1 MPVKLGTDLSCC
13 VCPWDEDDDDDDTI
27 ILDFVGEV
35 IEAIYSFVDGHGC
48 GIPGRH
54 LQVNLSLIG
63 RHSASPQGLASQAC
77 PQFPTFTP
85 PKASAR
91 IPTYS
96 KSQSLLFQSHSIFI
110 DSPLPL
116 FTINFF

>member
-13 VCPWDEDDDDDDTI
+13 MCPRDTTF
-27 ILDFVGEV
+27 DFDGEV
-35 IEAIYSFVDGHGC
+35 IEAIYSFVAGHGC

-91 IPTYS
+91 MPTY
-96 KSQSLLFQSHSIFI
+96 
-110 DSPLPL
+110 
-116 FTINFF
+116 